1 MSLQHAVVN
10 DNWDLAKYLA
20 SGKRTS
26 VKGAFYQMSLYH
38 AARSG
43 NLGSVLYLVE
53 EKGVD
58 INARDVGGETL
69 LHYAAKSGNLELV
82 KYLVEEKGA
91 DVNARDM
98 SNKTPIRY
106 AAEGGNLDLVK
117 YFAGNVQRSIRVK
130 LREYAQ
136 YSNHLR

>member
-69 LHYAAKSGNLELV
+69 LHYAAKSGNLDLAEYFV
-82 KYLVEEKGA
+82 EKGLA
-91 DVNARDM
+91 FNAKDK
-98 SNKTPIRY
+98 SGKTLLYY
-106 AAEGGNLDLVK
+106 AAESGNLDLVK
-117 YFAGNVQRSIRVK
+117 V
-130 LREYAQ
+130 LR
-136 YSNHLR
+136 R